1 MVNFLISAAIAI
13 ASSVLNALLMKGPED
28 GQRVTDMNAPSLN
41 PGQRIARTWAC
52 PGVQGTVIWTRGLIE
67 TKHKHK
73 AGGFAGIGAKTYYTY
88 TYSTDI
94 AVAVCIGPQKG
105 IRRIWASDKLVYS
118 GVLVE
123 GEDAKNVAA
132 WVDKLTK
139 LSLKTMQTRRAT
151 LKNSKISVSEQ
162 NTLLNYISYVENTL
176 TGLSDA
182 ADLIGSSTTALDA
195 AWTAFTTTIDGLDFG
210 SVQVNTDEKV
220 LQSQLDAYRTQLDA
234 LNDLF
239 AGAVEGTSRAYLD
252 GQAIKSTQKVGDRF
266 NFNSGASFWDKLA
279 FAIGKIEGSEGVR
292 YKRLNIYR
300 GTKAQEPDDI
310 MEAELGVGNVPGYR
324 GVMYFVMKGLELKD
338 FGNSLPTFKIEIDG
352 GDSDNKALLIDVVS
366 DLCEDAGLRPS
377 EYSVGRMDAT
387 AKVRGFALTDQT
399 SAREALEH
407 LRKVFPFDVIESN
420 YKVRFIYR
428 YSPVVAMIRREDLGA
443 TEFDSEFPDTF
454 ENTRAHVDEMPRE
467 IQFTFQDRNREMS
480 LNTAKSR
487 RTSNAATE
495 TESYSLPLVMRPV
508 EAKEAVDQYMVYKYG
523 ARRSYTLNLPVKY
536 FVLDPGDVVQIP
548 RPDNPYGTTVRPPY
562 YRVIS
567 TTLGANGIVEL
578 GLTDHVVP
586 ISVQNPAFD
595 PDVDEEVIGEA
606 GSTEA
611 QMLDLP
617 LLYNDDRD
625 TPGYYVA
632 LRNSKAG
639 WRGGSLYIDNN
650 SGGEIVTPSGT
661 TGAAA
666 TEDWEAVAT
675 TNISAPCG
683 VLMVTGKTACPNLW
697 DRTTSLTLFMLTPGF
712 TPEACTEAEALRSSV
727 NRIAI
732 NGEVLQFTEVEDVGD
747 NCWTLSNLIRGQFG
761 TESFIAA
768 HAQGSMVVWLTD
780 DAVQR
785 VEHDKA
791 LLNVTKDFRAI
802 NLNDEITDG
811 ETFQFTPTGVCLK
824 PRAPCFVRRVEDPA
838 TGDITL
844 SWQPRARQNGQWKDG
859 ADVTFD
865 QAEEAYEVEI
875 YNGVTLKRTLSVSA
889 ARSVVY
895 TAAQKVADFG
905 GSGPAIGALK
915 VRVYQIG
922 AIVGRGFTNQ
932 VSL

>member
-1 MVNFLISAAIAI
+1 MVNFLISAAIAV
-13 ASSVLNALLMKGPED
+13 ASSVLNAILQKGPED
-28 GQRVTDMNAPSLN
+28 GQRVTDMNAPQLN
-41 PGQRIARTWAC
+41 PGQRIARAWGC

-118 GVLVE
+118 GVIVE
-123 GEDAKNVAA
+123 GEDAKNIAD
-132 WVDKLTK
+132 WSQKMTR
-139 LSLKTMQTRRAT
+139 LSLKTMQTRRAALRDGKLGASDQSALT
-151 LKNSKISVSEQ
+151 
-162 NTLLNYISYVENTL
+162 NYITFVESTL

-182 ADLIGSSTTALDA
+182 AELIGSSTTALDA
-195 AWTAFTTTIDGLDFG
+195 AWAAFKTTIDGLDFG
-210 SVQVNTDEKV
+210 SPLIYTDEKV
-220 LQSQLDAYRTQLDA
+220 LQTQLDAYRTQLDA
-234 LNDLF
+234 LNDIF
-239 AGAVEGTSRAYLD
+239 AASVEGTSRAYLD
-252 GQAIKSTQKVGDRF
+252 GVAVESAQKVGDRF
-266 NFNSGASFWDKLA
+266 NFTSGAGFFDKLA
-279 FAIGKIEGSEGVR
+279 FAIGKIEGSAGVR

-324 GVMYFVMKGLELKD
+324 GVMYFVMQGLELKD
-338 FGNSLPTFKIEIDG
+338 FGNSLPTFKIEIEG
-352 GDSDNKALLIDVVS
+352 GDTDSKALLVDVVS
-366 DLCEDAGLRPS
+366 DICLDAGLRSS
-377 EYSVGRMDAT
+377 EFSIGRMDAT

-407 LRKVFPFDVIESN
+407 LRKVHPFDVIESN

-428 YSPVVAMIRREDLGA
+428 YSPVVATIRREDLGA

-454 ENTRAHVDEMPRE
+454 ENSRAHVDEMPRE
-467 IQFTFQDRNREMS
+467 IQFSYQDRNREMS

-495 TESYSLPLVMRPV
+495 TESYTLPLVMKPV

-523 ARRSYTLNLPVKY
+523 SRRTYTLNLPVKY
-536 FVLDPGDVVQIP
+536 FILDPGDVVQIP
-548 RPDNPYGTTVRPPY
+548 RKDNPYGTTVRPPY
-562 YRVIS
+562 YRVVS
-567 TTLGANGIVEL
+567 TTLGSNGIVEL

-595 PDVDEEVIGEA
+595 PDVEDEVIGEA

-650 SGGEIVTPSGT
+650 SGGAIVTPGGSSST
-661 TGAAA
+661 AAN
-666 TEDWEAVAT
+666 EDWEAVAST
-675 TNISAPCG
+675 VISAPCG
-683 VLMVTGKTACPNLW
+683 ILMVAGKTACPNLW

-712 TPEACTEAEALRSSV
+712 EPEACAEADALRSSI
-727 NRIAI
+727 NRVAI
-732 NGEVLQFTEVEDVGD
+732 NGEVLQFTDVEDIGD
-747 NCWTLSNLIRGQFG
+747 NCWRLSNLIRGQFG
-761 TESFIAA
+761 TESFIGA
-768 HAQGSMVVWLTD
+768 HPQGSMVVWLTD

-785 VEHDKA
+785 VEHDKS
-791 LLNVTKDFRAI
+791 LLNVTKDFRSI
-802 NLNDEITDG
+802 NLGDEITDG

-824 PRAPCFVRRVEDPA
+824 PRAPAFVRRVEDPA

-875 YNGVTLKRTLSVSA
+875 YNGVTLKRTLSVTG

-895 TAAQKVADFG
+895 TSAQKVADFG
-905 GSGPAIGALK
+905 AGGPAIGALK